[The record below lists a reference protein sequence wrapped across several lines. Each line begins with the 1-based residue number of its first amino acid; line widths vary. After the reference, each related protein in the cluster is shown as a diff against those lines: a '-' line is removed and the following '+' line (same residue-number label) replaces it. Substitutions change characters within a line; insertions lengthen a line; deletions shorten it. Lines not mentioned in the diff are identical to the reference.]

1 MSKVQYIARNDS
13 SIKTTGMQPEYTKY
27 FPSKDDIKNFRN
39 PTLEEISILE
49 ANHNSSTQKDWSNL
63 FVTDIFDPNR
73 IWQTRF
79 AGIVVIGNLSHAT
92 LQYHDLILETGIYNS
107 FVIACVIG
115 NDVCI
120 RDVHYLANYRIGN
133 RVILFNIQEMS
144 CTSHSKFGNGWL
156 KKDEPEENRIWIEV
170 GNENGGRKVL
180 AFENMIPADAYIWSR
195 QRSNKK
201 LLSRFIELTEY
212 KNDKKLN
219 TSGIVGNDAVIKNT
233 SLIKDVKI
241 GACAYIKGAFKL
253 KNITILSNEEE
264 PCQIGEGVEMV
275 NGIMGYGSKAFY
287 QIVAVRFV
295 LGRNCQIKYGARLLN
310 TVLGDN
316 STVSCCEL
324 LNNLIFPFHEQHH
337 NSSFLI
343 ASTLQGQSNIAS
355 GATIG
360 SNHNSRSPDGEIF
373 AKRGFW
379 PGLCSD
385 FKHNCKFASFSL
397 VAKGSYPYE
406 LNITYPFS
414 LVASEGKNK
423 PVTIMPAYWFQYN
436 MFAVARNN
444 SKFIKRDKRIKKE
457 QYIETDPMAP
467 DTMQEI
473 LISIERIINLTE
485 CWLQEHKLENL
496 NSNIDMHQRAKDYL
510 HQNPNKDLTLYDA
523 QCMKKYGATIIKAAH
538 GYKEYRKIVK
548 YFAVKAITKF
558 CDFNN
563 IKSFTKEM
571 IISVKTIPLYK
582 EWENVGGQIIPQE
595 LLKRLY
601 TDIELNKI
609 KNWNQVHAFY
619 DYCSEHY
626 EEFKIRYA
634 IYLLEFLYSKPIN
647 DFTTEIFKDIKSDVV
662 AVSNYMYD
670 NSITSR
676 QKDYDDYFRNITYET
691 KEEMLAVVGRIE
703 DNSFLNNLKES
714 TLAFNK
720 RLEVLFA
727 NIV

>member
-1 MSKVQYIARNDS
+1 MSKVQYIVRDDS
-13 SIKTTGMQPEYTKY
+13 SNNSPALQTEYIKY
-27 FPSKDDIKNFRN
+27 FPSKADTKNLRT
-39 PTLEEISILE
+39 PTPDEISILE
-49 ANHNSSTQKDWSNL
+49 ANHNSSTEKDWSNL

-79 AGIVVIGNLSHAT
+79 AGTVVIGNLSHAT
-92 LQYHDLILETGIYNS
+92 LQYHDLVLETGIYNS

-120 RDVHYLANYRIGN
+120 RDVHYLANYRVGN
-133 RVILFNIQEMS
+133 RAILFNIQEMS

-156 KKDEPEENRIWIEV
+156 KKDEPEQNRIWIEV
-170 GNENGGRKVL
+170 SNENGGRKVL
-180 AFENMIPADAYIWSR
+180 PFEDMLPADAYIWSR
-195 QRSNKK
+195 QRADE
-201 LLSRFIELTEY
+201 LLLKRFIELTEY
-212 KNDKKLN
+212 KNDTTLN
-219 TSGIVGNDAVIKNT
+219 TSGIVGDDAVIKNT
-233 SLIKDVKI
+233 CLIKDAKI
-241 GACAYIKGAFKL
+241 GPCAYIKGAFKL
-253 KNITILSNEEE
+253 KNITVLSNEEE

-287 QIVAVRFV
+287 QIVAVRFI

-343 ASTLQGQSNIAS
+343 ASTVQGQSNIAS

-397 VAKGSYPYE
+397 IAKGSYPYE

-414 LVASEGKNK
+414 LVATEGKNK

-436 MFAVARNN
+436 MFALARNN
-444 SKFIKRDKRIKKE
+444 SKFINRDKRIKKE
-457 QYIETDPMAP
+457 QHIETDPMAP

-473 LISIERIINLTE
+473 LVSIERIINLTE
-485 CWLQEHKLENL
+485 CWLKEHYLEDL
-496 NSNIDMHQRAKDYL
+496 NTNIDMHQQAKDYL
-510 HQNPNKDLTLYDA
+510 HQNPNKDLTLHDA
-523 QCMKKYGATIIKAAH
+523 QCMKKFGATIIKAAH

-548 YFAVKAITKF
+548 YFAVKSITNF
-558 CDFNN
+558 CDSNN

-571 IISVKTIPLYK
+571 IISVKTIPLYDA
-582 EWENVGGQIIPQE
+582 WENVGGQIIPKT
-595 LLKRLY
+595 LLQRLY
-601 TDIELNKI
+601 EDIKSKKI
-609 KNWNQVHAFY
+609 KNWNEVHAFY
-619 DYCSEHY
+619 DYCNEHY
-626 EEFKIRYA
+626 EEFKTRYA

-647 DFTTEIFKDIKSDVV
+647 DFDSKIFKDIKADVI

-670 NSITSR
+670 NSIASR
-676 QKDYDDYFRNITYET
+676 QKDYDDYFRTITYET
-691 KEEMLAVVGRIE
+691 KEEMLSVVGKIE
-703 DNSFLNNLKES
+703 DNSFLNELKKS
-714 TLAFNK
+714 TSVFNK
-720 RLEVLFA
+720 RLEILFA
-727 NIV
+727 EIL